1 MQTAPS
7 ERTSSTTGFTLS
19 STNYYS
25 NAANRSYM
33 SPTWFK
39 KFIACEAEALAELR
53 GDWKPQRDPTA
64 LLVGN
69 YLHSY
74 FESPASHKRFVEA
87 HKDVM
92 LSTRGKTK
100 GQLKAPYKVSES
112 MIKTLDGDATFQALY
127 QGAKESIVTGTIDGI
142 DWMGKLDCLNLERG
156 IFLDLKTTQDL
167 HKRVWDTRTRRYVP
181 FVYAYDY
188 QLQMAVY
195 QELVRQQYG
204 VLCTPYIVAVTKQD
218 PPDKAVISIPQDK
231 LDDAMWRVK
240 DQEHRFKSIID
251 GQEEPERC
259 ETCDYCRS
267 TKVLGDII
275 DADELID

>member
-7 ERTSSTTGFTLS
+7 KRTSSTTGFTLS

-25 NAANRSYM
+25 QTANKNYM

-39 KFIACEAEALAELR
+39 KFVVCEAEALAELN

-87 HKDVM
+87 HKDKM
-92 LSTRGKTK
+92 LSARGKTK
-100 GQLKAPYKVSES
+100 GQLKAPYKVAES

-167 HKRVWDTRTRRYVP
+167 HKRFWDADTRRWVP
-181 FVYAYDY
+181 FIYAYDY
-188 QLQMAVY
+188 PLQMAVY

-204 VLCTPYIVAVTKQD
+204 VEVVPYIVAVTKQS
-218 PPDKAVISIPQDK
+218 PPDKAVISIPQDR
-231 LDDAMWRVK
+231 LDDAMWRIK
-240 DQEHRFKSIID
+240 DLQPHIEAVIKGD
-251 GQEEPERC
+251 EDPTACGDC
-259 ETCDYCRS
+259 AYCRGS
-267 TKVLGDII
+267 KQLSDII
-275 DADELID
+275 SADDLID